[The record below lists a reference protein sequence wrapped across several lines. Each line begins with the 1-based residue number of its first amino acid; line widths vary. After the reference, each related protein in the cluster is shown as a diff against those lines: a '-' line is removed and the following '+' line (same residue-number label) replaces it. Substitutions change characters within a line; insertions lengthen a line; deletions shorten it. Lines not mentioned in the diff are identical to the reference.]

1 MLSPYALSRTPYA
14 YFSMDEREIEQGYA
28 NFHRGLNKI
37 LRRRDVKLF
46 KSFVAAHPGQAGK
59 LSHCLG
65 LSDELAEIE
74 MYKAI
79 LVRSPL
85 KDLHQEASDWLKRK
99 GITVPRSSAKRGPR
113 GRKRRKRANG

>member
-1 MLSPYALSRTPYA
+1 
-14 YFSMDEREIEQGYA
+14 MDEREIEQGYA
-28 NFHRGLNKI
+28 NFHRQLNRV
-37 LRRRDVKLF
+37 LRARDVRAF
-46 KSFVAAHPGQAGK
+46 KAYVAAHPGQAGR

-85 KDLHQEASDWLKRK
+85 KDLHEEARGWLKAR
-99 GITVPRSSAKRGPR
+99 GIEPPAPRSSGGRRGR
-113 GRKRRKRANG
+113 FHKRKRRRQ